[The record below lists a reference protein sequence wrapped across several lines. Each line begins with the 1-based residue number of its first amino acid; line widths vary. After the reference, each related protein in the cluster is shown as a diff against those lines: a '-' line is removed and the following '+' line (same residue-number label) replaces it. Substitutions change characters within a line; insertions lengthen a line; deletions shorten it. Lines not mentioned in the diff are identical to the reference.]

1 MIEDVVKNY
10 EEYVL
15 GRETGEAVIDKLTVQ
30 TNRDVDQLS
39 QEVLAGLVQS
49 IFDNIYRRFGEDE
62 AEDVQADSHDDL
74 GRQVISDQ
82 LFQRHPLQRLH
93 QRGSVC
99 FLHLAQSGANLGNKF
114 PREIPDPSDHHACVK
129 K

>member
-62 AEDVQADSHDDL
+62 AEEFIKVHKETVSLNYSQ
-74 GRQVISDQ
+74 
-82 LFQRHPLQRLH
+82 
-93 QRGSVC
+93 
-99 FLHLAQSGANLGNKF
+99 QSGQ
-114 PREIPDPSDHHACVK
+114 
-129 K
+129 